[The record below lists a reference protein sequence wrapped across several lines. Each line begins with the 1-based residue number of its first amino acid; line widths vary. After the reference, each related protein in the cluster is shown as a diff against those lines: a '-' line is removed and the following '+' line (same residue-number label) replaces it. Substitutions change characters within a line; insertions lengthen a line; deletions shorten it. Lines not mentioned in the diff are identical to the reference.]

1 MTTLQMGN
9 IPTNPQNTQP
19 TNTDETKET
28 KQPIRMYELL
38 PRIY

>member
-9 IPTNPQNTQP
+9 IPTNPQNTQS
-19 TNTDETKET
+19 TNTSETKET